1 MINSKYNLNYL
12 IIFFLFF
19 LVGTISFFKGW
30 LPEVQIY
37 GTYIWE
43 LNYKLG
49 FVRRGLIGTLL
60 SDFFFES
67 SRTESLSYVY
77 GIYAMMYGV
86 FITSCS
92 RLSVKTMEVVAPPFK
107 LVCCLLSLLF
117 FASPVFPTL
126 GYMVGFPDIL
136 LFQLGLLG
144 CLGLWMNSRFIP
156 LIVSVIGILIH
167 EGFVYIWCPLLI
179 FWGII
184 EIKNT
189 VKVRFILIALIISS
203 MLGIWVRYQPFP
215 DKAEL
220 LLNKLT
226 ADIASVILN
235 PSNDT
240 FTNAIR
246 RMIGSISANWSR
258 FIISLI
264 WSQTFNIVM
273 TMGVYFILRSLIY
286 LKKRILISCLIFG
299 CSLLT
304 TTILMVAWDFAR
316 FLIWSQFVCYLCCM
330 FAIIKFCSS
339 PPDSSREIVF

>member
-1 MINSKYNLNYL
+1 MMNSKSNPNYL

-30 LPEVQIY
+30 LPEVEIF
-37 GTYIWE
+37 GTYTWE
-43 LNYKLG
+43 LSYKLG

-60 SDFFFES
+60 SDFLSEF
-67 SRTESLSYVY
+67 SRAESLNYVY
-77 GIYAMMYGV
+77 GIYAMIYGV

-92 RLSVKTMEVVAPPFK
+92 RLSVKTLEVVALPLK

-117 FASPVFPTL
+117 FASPVFSTL

-136 LFQLGLLG
+136 LFQLALVG

-156 LIVSVIGILIH
+156 FIVSVVGILIH

-184 EIKNT
+184 DIKN
-189 VKVRFILIALIISS
+189 VIKVRFILITLIISLI
-203 MLGIWVRYQPFP
+203 LGVWMRYQPFP
-215 DKAEL
+215 DKAEM

-226 ADIASVILN
+226 VDITSVILN

-240 FTNAIR
+240 FTNAISG
-246 RMIGSISANWSR
+246 MIGRISANWSG
-258 FIISLI
+258 FFMSLI
-264 WSQTFNIVM
+264 WSQTFNLVM
-273 TMGVYFILRSLIY
+273 ILGVYFILSNLVY

-304 TTILMVAWDFAR
+304 MTIIMVAWDFAR
-316 FLIWSQFVCYLCCM
+316 YLIWSQFVCYLCCM

-339 PPDSSREIVF
+339 QSDRSREIIF